1 MHVIDIKIFH
11 QAGSE
16 FNAYLMPPG
25 SEIKY
30 LVSYSEVKGIAV
42 INGYKT
48 TVTGVEMALGGYR
61 YFFICPTCRDRK
73 QKLVM
78 TNSGLSCKKCLGI
91 VPSSL
96 NRSKNDCNY
105 YWNLAEK
112 IARSLD
118 PSFSIY
124 PTLGGCGNKRF
135 PDKPK
140 GMHWNTYSK
149 KYMKYKEYKEKGDSA
164 WLGSAGS
171 R

>member
-1 MHVIDIKIFH
+1 MFTVDIKIFH

-16 FNAYLMPPG
+16 YDAYLTPPG
-25 SEIKY
+25 SDIKY
-30 LVSYSEVKGIAV
+30 LVSYSEVKGEAI
-42 INGYKT
+42 INGHKVI
-48 TVTGVEMALGGYR
+48 VTGAEMGFGGLR
-61 YFFICPTCRDRK
+61 YFFICPECRDRK

-105 YWNLAEK
+105 YWDLAEK
-112 IARSLD
+112 VARTLD
-118 PSFSIY
+118 PTFSIY
-124 PTLGGCGNKRF
+124 PAIGHIRF

-140 GMHWNTYSK
+140 GMHWETYSK
-149 KYMKYKEYKEKGDSA
+149 KYMKYKEYKKKGDQA
-164 WLGSAGS
+164 WMGAVGSL